1 MNETVKSG
9 GIRYIHV
16 CKYIVKIC
24 VAAGKEKGLNDMKNP
39 LKQAVSEDFGAGY
52 EKDEFALLAVG
63 AEP

>member
-1 MNETVKSG
+1 MRQSKAEELDIFMFVNILSKFA
-9 GIRYIHV
+9 
-16 CKYIVKIC
+16 